1 MLELVMAV
9 SEGRRLPD
17 WALGEGA
24 DAEVLET
31 GIWAVLLACTG
42 AMTHHKLERL
52 RTLRRRRASA
62 REEETGPKQA
72 SKRRRVGRPPKKRT
86 AAVMTY
92 DLS

>member
-9 SEGRRLPD
+9 SERRRLPD

-42 AMTHHKLERL
+42 AMTHHKLQRL
-52 RTLRRRRASA
+52 RTLGRQRASVG
-62 REEETGPKQA
+62 EEEIRPKQA
-72 SKRRRVGRPPKKRT
+72 ATSRHDGRPPKKEPR
-86 AAVMTY
+86 
-92 DLS
+92 L